1 MNNKSR
7 QKKASAKKP
16 QTENEKFAMRT
27 YLNRIGLIGDDYK
40 NCREHLY
47 KHLDGVAA
55 WRFGYPEKPEE
66 IVEGVK

>member
-1 MNNKSR
+1 
-7 QKKASAKKP
+7 
-16 QTENEKFAMRT
+16 MRT

-55 WRFGYPEKPEE
+55 WRYGYPEKEEE
-66 IVEGVK
+66 ITEEVK